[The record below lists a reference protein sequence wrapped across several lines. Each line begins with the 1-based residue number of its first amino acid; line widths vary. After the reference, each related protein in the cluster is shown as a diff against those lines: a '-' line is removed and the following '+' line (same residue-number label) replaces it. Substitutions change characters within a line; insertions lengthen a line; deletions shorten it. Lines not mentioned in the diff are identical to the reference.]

1 MSTKNGGDNSCIG
14 SSQKVRHSKEDALD
28 DREFEL
34 LAEGA
39 TRLEAPYDRETK
51 FLVLVMGRLGL
62 RLGELTHIRESW
74 IDWRKRMI
82 EIPRHQGCEG
92 GRDGGLCGL
101 CKQQAKQ
108 QAKRLEGVTL
118 DDLRDQFWRAKT
130 DQAARSIP
138 FDFDPRVEIVVE
150 RFFDEHDH
158 WPYSHTAIRRRIQKA
173 TAAAAELEDES
184 VYPHALRATAASYAA
199 GRGLPVLALQG
210 FMGWAQPSTA
220 SNYVQ
225 ASPENVA
232 RALHQIHSV

>member
-1 MSTKNGGDNSCIG
+1 MSTKNVRENSCIG
-14 SSQKVRHSKEDALD
+14 SSRQVRHSKEDALD

-34 LAEGA
+34 LIEGS
-39 TRLEAPYDRETK
+39 TRLEAPYDREAK

-74 IDWRKRMI
+74 VDWRKRMI
-82 EIPRHQGCEG
+82 DIPRHQGCSSG
-92 GRDGGLCGL
+92 KDNDLCGL
-101 CKQQAKQ
+101 CLQQARQ
-108 QAKRLEGVTL
+108 QADRLGVDV
-118 DDLRDQFWRAKT
+118 DDLRDEFWRAKT

-138 FDFDPRVEIVVE
+138 FDFDPRVEIAVE
-150 RFFDEHDH
+150 RFFDEHDR
-158 WPYSHTAIRRRIQKA
+158 WPYSHTSIRRRVHKA
-173 TAAAAELEDES
+173 TEAASELEDES

-210 FMGWAQPSTA
+210 FMGWANPSTA

-232 RALHQIHSV
+232 RAMHQIHSV